1 LASQALEWV
10 AIRPG
15 APTTGPTELTAKKG
29 RMTHDNSDTPVVL
42 ITGASSGIG
51 EACARL
57 FHSKHYRVALSSNEP
72 AEGIKLQGDLNHQRP
87 RTARFLECDVR
98 RRDQIEMMVSSAITE
113 FGRIDVLINNVGFN
127 SAGKALDQLTFEE
140 IDDLIGVNLLSC
152 ILVTR
157 FALVHLRKNAGSI
170 VNIGSLAGAIG
181 HQGLAVYCA
190 TKGGVSSFSKA
201 LAIDEAAFGIRVNT
215 VLPGNILTA
224 SRQRLEDSMPPDARR
239 EFHELVE
246 SWQWMGRSGQPS
258 EVAQVCLFLADSD
271 ASFVTGAEIV
281 VSGGAEIGFGPK
293 HLTGRHRAKNDD

>member
-1 LASQALEWV
+1 
-10 AIRPG
+10 
-15 APTTGPTELTAKKG
+15 
-29 RMTHDNSDTPVVL
+29 MTQDRAHEPVVL
-42 ITGASSGIG
+42 ITGGSSGIG

-72 AEGIKLQGDLNHQRP
+72 TEGIKLEGDLNHERP
-87 RTARFLECDVR
+87 RSARFLDCDVR
-98 RRDQIEMMVSSAITE
+98 RRDQIETMVSSAATE

-127 SAGKALDQLTFEE
+127 SPGKALDQLSLGE
-140 IDDLIGVNLLSC
+140 IDDLVGVNLLSC

-170 VNIGSLAGAIG
+170 VNIGSLAGAMG

-201 LAIDEAAFGIRVNT
+201 LAIDEAASGIRVNT

-224 SRQRLEDSMPPDARR
+224 SRRRLEDSMPPEARR
-239 EFHELVE
+239 EFHKLVE

-258 EVAQVCLFLADSD
+258 EVAQVCLFLAGGD

-281 VSGGAEIGFGPK
+281 VSGGADIGFGPK
-293 HLTGRHRAKNDD
+293 HLTSRHRAKMTTSAGRRLHEQRP

>member
-1 LASQALEWV
+1 
-10 AIRPG
+10 
-15 APTTGPTELTAKKG
+15 
-29 RMTHDNSDTPVVL
+29 MTNDNSPAPVVL

-57 FHSKHYRVALSSNEP
+57 FHSEGYRVAASSNEE
-72 AEGIKLQGDLNHQRP
+72 ADGVKLQDELNDQRP
-87 RTARFLECDVR
+87 RSVRFLECDVR
-98 RRDQIEMMVSSAITE
+98 RRDQIETMVSSAITE
-113 FGRIDVLINNVGFN
+113 FGRIDVLINNVGF
-127 SAGKALDQLTFEE
+127 SSPGKALDQLTFGE

-170 VNIGSLAGAIG
+170 VNIGSLAGAMG

-201 LAIDEAAFGIRVNT
+201 LAIDEAPFGIRVNT
-215 VLPGNILTA
+215 VLPSNILTA
-224 SRQRLEDSMPPDARR
+224 SRRRLEDSMPPDARR

-258 EVAQVCLFLADSD
+258 EVAQVCLFLAGGD
-271 ASFVTGAEIV
+271 ASFVTGADIV
-281 VSGGAEIGFGPK
+281 VGGGADLGFGPK
-293 HLTGRHRAKNDD
+293 HLTSSHRAKNDD